1 MPFQEG
7 NQFGKTTK
15 RGEGKVTSE
24 IRERLKGLL
33 VDTLQSVKLEELSK
47 AEKLRLIEISLRYT
61 LPLKYTTEEAT
72 ANDFKVEIVQSIDQY
87 SDKELEDIL
96 KEKCS

>member
-7 NQFGKTTK
+7 NQYGKTTK

-24 IRERLKGLL
+24 IRQMLKGLL
-33 VDTLQSVKLEELSK
+33 VDTLKSVKLEELSK

-61 LPLKYTTEEAT
+61 LPKKITEEPT
-72 ANDFKVEIVQSIDQY
+72 ANDFKVEIVQSIDRY

-96 KEKCS
+96 KERCS